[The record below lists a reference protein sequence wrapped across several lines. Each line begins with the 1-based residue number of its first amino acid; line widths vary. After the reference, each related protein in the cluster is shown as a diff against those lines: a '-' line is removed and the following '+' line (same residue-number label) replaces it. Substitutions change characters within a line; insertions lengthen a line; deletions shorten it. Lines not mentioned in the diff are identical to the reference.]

1 MRSFKN
7 KRLILCVGVKLN
19 LQHWVPPSSYS
30 ITFTIPSVAIA
41 TIQPHNQPINLCQ
54 RNHHV
59 KACSQSAML
68 RYINCHQPIDY
79 LCERNA
85 FHICRWHSQLL
96 SNRDLFFLLLLYCL
110 FLWSCGVQGV
120 HDRRPNIEAAP
131 HSQCIY
137 ERLRKQKTMRKS

>member
-1 MRSFKN
+1 MKWRNLKFQNVWKNFMRSFKN
-7 KRLILCVGVKLN
+7 KRLILYVGVKLN

-41 TIQPHNQPINLCQ
+41 TIQLHNQPINLCQ
-54 RNHHV
+54 QNHHV

-96 SNRDLFFLLLLYCL
+96 SNRDMFFFSYYIVSFSDLVV
-110 FLWSCGVQGV
+110 FREFMIDGQ
-120 HDRRPNIEAAP
+120 I
-131 HSQCIY
+131 
-137 ERLRKQKTMRKS
+137 

>member
-1 MRSFKN
+1 MKWRNLKFQNVWKNFMRSFKN
-7 KRLILCVGVKLN
+7 KRLILYVGVKLN

-79 LCERNA
+79 LCEGNA

-96 SNRDLFFLLLLYCL
+96 SNRDMFFFSYYIVSFSDLVV
-110 FLWSCGVQGV
+110 FREFMIDGQ
-120 HDRRPNIEAAP
+120 I
-131 HSQCIY
+131 
-137 ERLRKQKTMRKS
+137 